1 MLCVAFMGALRGEEV
16 VRISLGGVRKYWSEG
31 VYHPFTPHISMIL
44 SGRFKQETGEK
55 FFCQHMAMTS
65 KSGINL
71 RLWTERV
78 IINYEKLGVNSGP
91 IFRVLVNGK
100 VKRASCG
107 DLDIKLHDILQRVQN
122 AFPRLIV

>member
-1 MLCVAFMGALRGEEV
+1 
-16 VRISLGGVRKYWSEG
+16 
-31 VYHPFTPHISMIL
+31 
-44 SGRFKQETGEK
+44 
-55 FFCQHMAMTS
+55 MTS

-71 RLWTERV
+71 RLWTEIV

-122 AFPRLIV
+122 AYPRLIPTSVDIVDETSVQRGPRRGATAEAQNI